1 MPLRHG
7 NTMAAWGVPFLLAV
21 GTLRE
26 LRNRPED
33 ALTDRGVK
41 ISRQE
46 VGAVM
51 SAMHG
56 EGGDSLRELRELI
69 AAQPYHTAVSNAD

>member
-26 LRNRPED
+26 LTARPED
-33 ALTDRGVK
+33 ALTERGVK

-46 VGAVM
+46 VFAVM
-51 SAMHG
+51 DAMRT
-56 EGGDSLRELRELI
+56 GGKDSLSELRETI
-69 AAQPYHTAVSNAD
+69 SRQPYHRVVKNAD